1 MGTHKNTIV
10 INGKL
15 YDTTTGKPVASHPSN
30 YKNFNQENIIHPES
44 KSTTNDQDEFKITV
58 RTKANSI
65 EDRHMRHD
73 GVRAH
78 NIHHKTDQPKTL
90 MRSAVNNPKDKPL
103 ISRVIPQADQPK
115 HTIFRHGNID
125 RELRASINLKSKRIS
140 RFEPNQ
146 AKVNQ
151 RTEHVPVKIA
161 PKEFEEEKI
170 YVTKQAPPI
179 DFNKYTDQENKALTT
194 SNLFEQAL
202 LNSTSHKQKSPK
214 KILSKKNHK
223 ASRQIIKIASS
234 LTAFILIT
242 GAILYH
248 NQTGYAVRQASV
260 KAGFA
265 ASLPEYKPIGF
276 KLEKNV
282 QSNYGAVT
290 LRYISNTSQDQFEI
304 NQTRSDI
311 DESILESSLENS
323 IDKYVTYS
331 GNQKILIYNG
341 SNAKWLKNGVLYS
354 LQGNVSLS
362 AQQITNIVD
371 SL

>member
-30 YKNFNQENIIHPES
+30 YKKFKQENIIQPET
-44 KSTTNDQDEFKITV
+44 KSTVNDQDEFKITV
-58 RTKANSI
+58 RTNNSNTDK
-65 EDRHMRHD
+65 ERSRHE

-78 NIHHKTDQPKTL
+78 NIHHKTDQAKTL
-90 MRSAVNNPKDKPL
+90 MRSAVSNPKDKPL
-103 ISRVIPQADQPK
+103 ITRVMPHTEQPK
-115 HTIFRHGNID
+115 HTLFRHGNID

-146 AKVNQ
+146 AKVSQ

-170 YVTKQAPPI
+170 YVAKQAPPI
-179 DFNKYTDQENKALTT
+179 DFNKYNNQENKSLTT

-202 LNSTSHKQKSPK
+202 LNSTSHKQQPK

-234 LTAFILIT
+234 LTAFVLIT
-242 GAILYH
+242 GAIIYH

-265 ASLPEYKPIGF
+265 ASLPEYKPTGF
-276 KLEKNV
+276 KLERNI
-282 QSNYGAVT
+282 QFEYGAVT
-290 LRYISNTSQDQFEI
+290 LKYISNTSQDRFEI
-304 NQTRSDI
+304 SQTRSDI
-311 DESILESSLENS
+311 DESILESSLDNTS
-323 IDKYVTYS
+323 DKYITSV
-331 GNQKILIYNG
+331 GNQKIFIYNG

-362 AQQITNIVD
+362 AQQITNIVN
-371 SL
+371 SM